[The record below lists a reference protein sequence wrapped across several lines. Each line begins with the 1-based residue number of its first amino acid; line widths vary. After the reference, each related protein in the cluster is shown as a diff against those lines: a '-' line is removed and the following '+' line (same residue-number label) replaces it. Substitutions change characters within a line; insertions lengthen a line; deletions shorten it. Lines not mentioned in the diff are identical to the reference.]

1 MVGIE
6 DTIQR
11 PARPRPAPRQPSRF
25 ERWAWSEIPAYRLGL
40 TLGYGGTIY
49 FGVSAFIAGVPA
61 FDIAAPDGWTPIWAA
76 VLVLG
81 GTVGLFGSIAD
92 SRRFRA
98 VELGGAIALAAT
110 LTTYAGTILA
120 IAYGSGDVGRATAGA
135 GFVGL
140 AVPPVI
146 RMLWLISKAFSD
158 RKAAM
163 AAHRAAER

>member
-1 MVGIE
+1 MPSIE

-11 PARPRPAPRQPSRF
+11 PTRPRHSPRQPSRF

-40 TLGYGGTIY
+40 TLGYAGTIY
-49 FGVSAFIAGVPA
+49 FGLSAFIAGVPA
-61 FDIAAPDGWTPIWAA
+61 FDIAAPEGWTPIWAL

-81 GTVGLFGSIAD
+81 GMVGLFGSVAD
-92 SRRFRA
+92 SRRLRA
-98 VELGGAIALAAT
+98 IELAGAIALAAT
-110 LTTYAGTILA
+110 LTVYAGTILV

-158 RKAAM
+158 RQARIAS
-163 AAHRAAER
+163 ASVR